1 MKEHVL
7 ITIFFFSSRRRHTR
21 CSGVSWARRCVQET
35 APYQH
40 KRILSVWDINL
51 WWYDNV
57 MPEYAFT
64 YQDQHVHDQFKVFT
78 IWGEY
83 SVYILSYLLGFVVFY
98 NVCCPWVISSP
109 SGYDLPQAT
118 ITQVDTPIND
128 ALKRI
133 DEKRYAAKRSFT
145 GQDITGEDGVFS
157 TTLFRYSK
165 SKEELENAIKLILI
179 KRQINAEARNYVQ
192 RIEREVREKCN
203 TL

>member
-35 APYQH
+35 A
-40 KRILSVWDINL
+40 
-51 WWYDNV
+51 
-57 MPEYAFT
+57 
-64 YQDQHVHDQFKVFT
+64 
-78 IWGEY
+78 
-83 SVYILSYLLGFVVFY
+83 
-98 NVCCPWVISSP
+98 
-109 SGYDLPQAT
+109 
-118 ITQVDTPIND
+118 PIND